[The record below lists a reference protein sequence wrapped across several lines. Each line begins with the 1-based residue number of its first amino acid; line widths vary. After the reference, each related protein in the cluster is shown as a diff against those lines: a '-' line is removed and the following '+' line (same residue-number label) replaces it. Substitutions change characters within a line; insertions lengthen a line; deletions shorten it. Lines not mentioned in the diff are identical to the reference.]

1 MLVISF
7 TEIFRYNI
15 ENRTCLE
22 VNLFKSAMQYNIEDT
37 SWNILDTGGRPP
49 LILERS
55 LNILER
61 SSTYSNE
68 YIIKILVRLYPY
80 QLLAYIGMWFYLS
93 NFFITK
99 KHLAYRVL
107 FLHKLWVF
115 TSSICNTHALSLNV
129 KINNNSN
136 TKA

>member
-1 MLVISF
+1 
-7 TEIFRYNI
+7 
-15 ENRTCLE
+15 
-22 VNLFKSAMQYNIEDT
+22 MQYNIEDT
-37 SWNILDTGGRPP
+37 SWNILDTGGGPP

-68 YIIKILVRLYPY
+68 YIIKISVRLYPY
-80 QLLAYIGMWFYLS
+80 QLLAYIGMLFYLS

-107 FLHKLWVF
+107 FLQFGLYTQLAILLAHPI
-115 TSSICNTHALSLNV
+115 SIFCYNSVIISVPKKITALDLVRNTIHVMIIKSE
-129 KINNNSN
+129 IN
-136 TKA
+136 